1 MITTLKGDD
10 IMKKFFDKAMDPIS
24 SETHFIGACLSI
36 VGLLIMMIVG
46 KVKQATPDI
55 LIAALIFGISLIAL
69 YSASSIYHYFKGS
82 EKIKLILRK
91 LDHSM
96 IYVLIAGTYTPVVM
110 ACMPKPHA
118 YYFLGILWAVAIIG
132 IIVKVCW
139 MDAPRALTTSF
150 YLILGWAI
158 VFDFQSFIG
167 IPTQCLML
175 IASGGIAYSI
185 GAFIY
190 IFKKPNITERF
201 GFHELFHIFVMMGSL
216 FHYIAIVLYLL

>member
-1 MITTLKGDD
+1 
-10 IMKKFFDKAMDPIS
+10 MKKFFDKAMDPIS
-24 SETHFIGACLSI
+24 SETHFIGACLSV
-36 VGLLIMMIVG
+36 VGLVIMMIVG
-46 KVKQATPDI
+46 KVKQATVDVV
-55 LIAALIFGISLIAL
+55 IAALIFGISLIAL

-110 ACMPKPHA
+110 ACMPTPHA
-118 YYFLGILWAVAIIG
+118 YYFLGVLWAVAIIG

-158 VFDFQSFIG
+158 VFDFQSFTG
-167 IPTQCLML
+167 IPTHCLML
-175 IASGGIAYSI
+175 IAAGGIAYSI

-216 FHYIAIVLYLL
+216 FHYMAIVLYLL